1 MNGKSHLTTGFV
13 PLLLLAVINFVLVK
27 EEIGL
32 NVRHKN
38 HGVGQGAGTNHPRT
52 FAVNRNLT
60 FPADLAELIKV
71 KDQARRAWS
80 FTLIKFEIGY
90 REGGAHVSFVS

>member
-1 MNGKSHLTTGFV
+1 
-13 PLLLLAVINFVLVK
+13 
-27 EEIGL
+27 
-32 NVRHKN
+32 
-38 HGVGQGAGTNHPRT
+38 
-52 FAVNRNLT
+52 
-60 FPADLAELIKV
+60 V